1 MLYIPQS
8 HSRGILAGTYR
19 VRAWGCIHDSEQTG
33 KSPGGSVAAIAVV
46 ALMVLCPLAVMDV
59 SDADNDSIVTI
70 DYENLKENADANG
83 VYKLNSDIRLSGGN
97 GICDDIVIDGQN
109 KYTIYGMVKLDA
121 GNYQDKTD
129 ELTVVL
135 KNLTI
140 DGQSTAGWGIHS
152 QNMGKTS
159 PAYFR
164 TVDLTMQNCTVQNF
178 TNKGVWMTNC
188 QNLTIDGCTFNNVAT
203 VDETIAVGD
212 HAIDVCV
219 GGVHNATI
227 SITNNTFTGVCGKN
241 APIQVQLRDPNNRTD
256 DNPDDWGKFEQGTSI
271 ENVYIAGNDFSGV
284 DRDVYEPGDK
294 NYGIIPADI
303 RLGSWP
309 KEDDERTVTKAF
321 PATIVAKGSTEVVSC
336 TEMGANNGNNS
347 PDSDIKVTLSDRTEF
362 QVDGTYDK
370 ESKKTDIDSSVIS
383 GSAVLSGYVPEYMSI
398 TVEEGATAV
407 MDGLENHGSAY
418 GYNGNITGTSTR
430 NAVDNT
436 DTIITPPIWDDDDDY
451 VPPIVPSQTGESG
464 DDDTVTI
471 VACAAAAVVAALLA
485 AFLNIDRKH

>member
-164 TVDLTMQNCTVQNF
+164 TVDLTMQNCTVLYIPQSHSHEQESMDDQLPEPHDR
-178 TNKGVWMTNC
+178 WM
-188 QNLTIDGCTFNNVAT
+188 
-203 VDETIAVGD
+203 
-212 HAIDVCV
+212 H
-219 GGVHNATI
+219 
-227 SITNNTFTGVCGKN
+227 
-241 APIQVQLRDPNNRTD
+241 IQ
-256 DNPDDWGKFEQGTSI
+256 
-271 ENVYIAGNDFSGV
+271 
-284 DRDVYEPGDK
+284 
-294 NYGIIPADI
+294 
-303 RLGSWP
+303 
-309 KEDDERTVTKAF
+309 
-321 PATIVAKGSTEVVSC
+321 
-336 TEMGANNGNNS
+336 
-347 PDSDIKVTLSDRTEF
+347 
-362 QVDGTYDK
+362 
-370 ESKKTDIDSSVIS
+370 
-383 GSAVLSGYVPEYMSI
+383 
-398 TVEEGATAV
+398 
-407 MDGLENHGSAY
+407 
-418 GYNGNITGTSTR
+418 
-430 NAVDNT
+430 
-436 DTIITPPIWDDDDDY
+436 
-451 VPPIVPSQTGESG
+451 
-464 DDDTVTI
+464 
-471 VACAAAAVVAALLA
+471 
-485 AFLNIDRKH
+485 